1 MDNYGINNLLE
12 YILKLNELAS
22 TPQNTTS
29 IKLNDEDLNDLLN
42 TVKSQCDSVYDSMS
56 IDSHELIWS
65 KNGVE
70 AHLAIGY
77 GYADIIGLDPEQF
90 EHIRKSFEKGG
101 EE

>member
-1 MDNYGINNLLE
+1 MDNYGIDNLLE
-12 YILKLNELAS
+12 YILKLNGLAD

-29 IKLNDEDLNDLLN
+29 VKLNDEDLDDLLN

-77 GYADIIGLDPEQF
+77 NYADIIGLDPEQF
-90 EHIRKSFEKGG
+90 EYIHKSFEKGG